1 MSNPFP
7 FRKESLQPASGAS
20 ANIGGGSPL
29 RPNTRGG
36 RSADN
41 HGKGTITITTTL
53 THTFGL
59 D

>member
-1 MSNPFP
+1 MTNPFP
-7 FRKESLQPASGAS
+7 FRKESLQPTSGAS
-20 ANIGGGSPL
+20 ANIGGGSSL
-29 RPNTRGG
+29 RQATRGG
-36 RSADN
+36 RPADN